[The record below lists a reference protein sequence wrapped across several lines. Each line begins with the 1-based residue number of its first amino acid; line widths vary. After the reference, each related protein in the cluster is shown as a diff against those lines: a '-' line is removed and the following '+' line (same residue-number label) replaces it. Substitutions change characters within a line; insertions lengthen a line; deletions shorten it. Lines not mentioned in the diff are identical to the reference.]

1 MKRDCVAEWAS
12 ESGEVDILLVAGSK
26 SFYKDFYKEMA
37 QPGKSRMYNAL
48 QAESFEETEE
58 LIKNRIK
65 IGTKHWES
73 GERAPK
79 VDEVSVSLVPT
90 TTNTDVLLTL
100 HPLTHTTPCQA
111 TGNVT
116 EGLPHPSGS
125 HLIISEDLKL
135 LQKKLEDRIPTG
147 YIIINGRK
155 PVTDRFCSAIHDGKP
170 VFIFKHTGDS
180 ADLIC
185 EALKEAREYAKV
197 PLSAL

>member
-48 QAESFEETEE
+48 QAETFEETEE

-79 VDEVSVSLVPT
+79 VDEVTCVAGAYIHNHGCASHIAPT
-90 TTNTDVLLTL
+90 Y
-100 HPLTHTTPCQA
+100 PL
-111 TGNVT
+111 
-116 EGLPHPSGS
+116 
-125 HLIISEDLKL
+125 
-135 LQKKLEDRIPTG
+135 R
-147 YIIINGRK
+147 
-155 PVTDRFCSAIHDGKP
+155 
-170 VFIFKHTGDS
+170 
-180 ADLIC
+180 
-185 EALKEAREYAKV
+185 ARRRGT
-197 PLSAL
+197 

>member
-12 ESGEVDILLVAGSK
+12 ESGEVDILLVAGIK

-79 VDEVSVSLVPT
+79 VDEVSVSRVSHIHKHGCASHLAPT
-90 TTNTDVLLTL
+90 
-100 HPLTHTTPCQA
+100 HITPCQA

-135 LQKKLEDRIPTG
+135 LQKKLHVRLPRMLLPKRWL
-147 YIIINGRK
+147 RK
-155 PVTDRFCSAIHDGKP
+155 RLWQGQPRTCSQQH
-170 VFIFKHTGDS
+170 
-180 ADLIC
+180 
-185 EALKEAREYAKV
+185 
-197 PLSAL
+197 